1 MTDIKAIWQN
11 QPMEDNEMINL
22 SEIRARAESF
32 KTRVRWRNLALYAY
46 SIANIAITAW
56 LISTGQHQPYMRYAA
71 PGLLIV
77 VAHLFVIWQLWWR
90 TSMRAMPADLMGRA
104 ALDYL
109 RHQLERQRDALSSAW
124 LWYIAPF
131 MPGLIWE
138 LWLRANFHPA
148 RVPTGADHALVLYLG
163 LSGLFFWTTVGFAFS
178 WGAARLDVRLERL
191 NTLKAE

>member
-32 KTRVRWRNLALYAY
+32 EAGVRWRNLALYAY
-46 SIANIAITAW
+46 SIANITITAW
-56 LISTGQHQPYMRYAA
+56 LISTGQHKPYMRYAA

-90 TSMRAMPADLMGRA
+90 TSVRAMPADLMGRA

-109 RHQLERQRDALSSAW
+109 RHQLERQRNALSSAW
-124 LWYIAPF
+124 LWYIALF

-138 LWLRANFHPA
+138 LWLRANLRPA
-148 RVPTGADHALVLYLG
+148 SIPIGADHALVLYLG
-163 LSGLFFWTTVGFAFS
+163 LSALFFWTTVGFAFS
-178 WGAARLDVRLERL
+178 WGAARLDIRLERL

>member
-32 KTRVRWRNLALYAY
+32 EAGVRWRNLALYAY
-46 SIANIAITAW
+46 SIANITITAW
-56 LISTGQHQPYMRYAA
+56 LISTGQHKPYMRYAA

-90 TSMRAMPADLMGRA
+90 TSVRAMPADLMGRA

-148 RVPTGADHALVLYLG
+148 SVPTGADHALVLYLG

>member
-32 KTRVRWRNLALYAY
+32 EAGVRWRNLALYAY
-46 SIANIAITAW
+46 SIANITITAW
-56 LISTGQHQPYMRYAA
+56 LISTGQHKPYMRYAA

-90 TSMRAMPADLMGRA
+90 TSVRAMPADLMGRA

-109 RHQLERQRDALSSAW
+109 RHQLERQRNALSSAW

-138 LWLRANFHPA
+138 LWLRANPRPA
-148 RVPTGADHALVLYLG
+148 SIPIGADHALVLYLG
-163 LSGLFFWTTVGFAFS
+163 LSALFFWTTVGFAFS
-178 WGAARLDVRLERL
+178 WGAARLDIRLERL

>member
-32 KTRVRWRNLALYAY
+32 KVGVRWRNLSLYAY

-56 LISTGQHQPYMRYAA
+56 LISTGQHKPYMRYAA

-148 RVPTGADHALVLYLG
+148 SVPTGADHALVLYLG

>member
-1 MTDIKAIWQN
+1 
-11 QPMEDNEMINL
+11 MITL
-22 SEIRARAESF
+22 SEIQARAGSF
-32 KTRVRWRNLALYAY
+32 AARVHWRNLALYAY

-56 LISTGQHQPYMRYAA
+56 LVSTGQHKAYMRYEA

-90 TSMRAMPADLMGRA
+90 TSVGVMPGDLMGRA

-109 RHQLERQRDALSSAW
+109 RHQLERQRNALSSAW

-138 LWLRANFHPA
+138 LWLRATAHPA
-148 RVPTGADHALVLYLG
+148 GIPPAADRAILLFLVL
-163 LSGLFFWTTVGFAFS
+163 SAAFFWIAVGFAFS
-178 WGAARLDVRLERL
+178 WAAARLDVRLERL